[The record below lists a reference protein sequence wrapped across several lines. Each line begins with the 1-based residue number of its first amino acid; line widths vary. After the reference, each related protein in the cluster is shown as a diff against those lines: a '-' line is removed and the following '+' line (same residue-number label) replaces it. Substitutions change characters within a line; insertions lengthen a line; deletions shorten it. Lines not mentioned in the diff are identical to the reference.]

1 MGDGRVH
8 VERQTEAGYDEV
20 DCPLPAVVTVTAGVV
35 EPRYPSFKGIMAAKS
50 KPVDQLTVADL
61 GLDAGQVGA
70 AGARQEVTDVT
81 AADERKAGEIVVD
94 EGEGYENIVAGSSSS
109 SSWSDA
115 APAPALA
122 PHPRRRACRSTRFGS
137 SPSPPRASP
146 RAPPSSCSPRRAP
159 WAAPPR
165 PWRGAP
171 TPPRWPASSATSAPP
186 PSTTWVTSVTP
197 CPARPWP
204 APSPSLVASGN
215 RPDVILVP
223 ASYDGRDIAG
233 RLSVRLDL
241 PVITNVV
248 DLVDRRRRRA
258 LPARAV
264 RRRPGGD
271 GPLHR
276 RAPVDL
282 RGAGQVLRGRA
293 RRRRRG
299 RQVAA
304 APVPELGATN
314 GAKVLARHAEERTGP
329 KLDEAEVVVSGG
341 RGLGGAEHYAMIE
354 ELAKLLHGAA
364 GASRAIVDAGW
375 VPYSH
380 QVGQTGKTVKPT
392 VYIACGI
399 SGATQHLVGMKG
411 SKNIVA
417 INKDQDA
424 PIFSVADLGI
434 VGDVHKVV
442 PKLIEAL
449 KARS

>member
-1 MGDGRVH
+1 MSIDKVWVLAETADGALTSTTLELLTKARTMGAI
-8 VERQTEAGYDEV
+8 TEALAWG
-20 DCPLPAVVTVTAGVV
+20 TG
-35 EPRYPSFKGIMAAKS
+35 
-50 KPVDQLTVADL
+50 
-61 GLDAGQVGA
+61 
-70 AGARQEVTDVT
+70 T
-81 AADERKAGEIVVD
+81 AA
-94 EGEGYENIVAGSSSS
+94 VAPVLGAYGATTVHDVGDIG
-109 SSWSDA
+109 DA
-115 APAPALA
+115 LP
-122 PHPRRRACRSTRFGS
+122 
-137 SPSPPRASP
+137 
-146 RAPPSSCSPRRAP
+146 
-159 WAAPPR
+159 
-165 PWRGAP
+165 GAP
-171 TPPRWPASSATSAPP
+171 VAAA
-186 PSTTWVTSVTP
+186 V
-197 CPARPWP
+197 A
-204 APSPSLVASGN
+204 ALVEGGN

-233 RLSVRLDL
+233 RLSVRLDT

-248 DLVDRRRRRA
+248 DLVADGDDVRSQHGLFGGAQVATAHFTGARPWIFVVRAKSFAAEPGSGDPAAVSA
-258 LPARAV
+258 LP
-264 RRRPGGD
+264 
-271 GPLHR
+271 
-276 RAPVDL
+276 
-282 RGAGQVLRGRA
+282 
-293 RRRRRG
+293 
-299 RQVAA
+299 
-304 APVPELGATN
+304 VPDLGATN
-314 GAKVLARHAEERTGP
+314 GAKILARHVEERTGP

-341 RGLGGAEHYAMIE
+341 RGLGGAEHYALIE
-354 ELAKLLHGAA
+354 ELAGLLRGAA